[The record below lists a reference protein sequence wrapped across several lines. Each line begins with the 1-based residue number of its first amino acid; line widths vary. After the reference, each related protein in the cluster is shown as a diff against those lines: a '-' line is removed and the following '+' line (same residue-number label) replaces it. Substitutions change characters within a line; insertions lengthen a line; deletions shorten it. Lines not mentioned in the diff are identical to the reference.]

1 VSTTLDEL
9 VASVEFFLP
18 NLPPACSVKD
28 CPSCPVKRQ
37 HVANARELVRRLRE
51 GVAKCDEMELTPGF
65 DQVSTSRRGAAR
77 QIRAALTGAT
87 EESKSDG

>member
-1 VSTTLDEL
+1 MPAKPLYEL
-9 VASVEFFLP
+9 AASVERLIGYDRRES
-18 NLPPACSVKD
+18 L
-28 CPSCPVKRQ
+28 RQ
-37 HVANARELVRRLRE
+37 LLDESLVDWENARELVRRLRE

-87 EESKSDG
+87 EETKRDG